1 MLSLQT
7 LTPRRKEAGD
17 IVSGRLSLEGQ
28 SRLSGADS
36 DDYGLKMRMDK
47 LEKYN
52 KTMKEKIED
61 LLGAM
66 EEKETELSGVL
77 EQNARLKQELKSV
90 FSVWTVLDTARCAG
104 IFESNLSN

>member
-1 MLSLQT
+1 MSQT
-7 LTPRRKEAGD
+7 LTPRRKEDGD
-17 IVSGRLSLEGQ
+17 KVSGRLSLEGQ

-36 DDYGLKMRMDK
+36 DDYGLKMRMEK

-66 EEKETELSGVL
+66 EEKETEMSDVL

-90 FSVWTVLDTARCAG
+90 CSVRTVLDMA
-104 IFESNLSN
+104 